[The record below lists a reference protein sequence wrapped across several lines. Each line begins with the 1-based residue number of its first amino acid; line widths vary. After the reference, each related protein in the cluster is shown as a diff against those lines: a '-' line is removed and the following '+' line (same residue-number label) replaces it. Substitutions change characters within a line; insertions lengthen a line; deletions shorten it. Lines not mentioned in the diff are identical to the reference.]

1 MFETKKENKMEN
13 KRKQKGKK
21 ETFQSERW
29 DDEKVV
35 FKCFQTYR
43 QEGYAREAE
52 EICIG
57 ALSS

>member
-1 MFETKKENKMEN
+1 MFETRIKENRKHFSWNDGTMKKE
-13 KRKQKGKK
+13 
-21 ETFQSERW
+21 
-29 DDEKVV
+29 
-35 FKCFQTYR
+35 CFQTYR